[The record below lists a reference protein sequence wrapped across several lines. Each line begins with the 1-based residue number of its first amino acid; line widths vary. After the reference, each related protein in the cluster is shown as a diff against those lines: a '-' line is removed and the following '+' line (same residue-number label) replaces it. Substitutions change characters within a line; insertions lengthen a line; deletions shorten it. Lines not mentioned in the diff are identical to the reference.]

1 MNLFSINATLI
12 AELAI
17 FAIVVAVVAKLILP
31 PLRQAM
37 NDRQST
43 IRKGLADAEAA
54 EARLSEAE
62 AEYQRRLISARR
74 EGREIL
80 DAYQMMASAVVEDD
94 KRPAGENLHSN
105 RTHQS

>member
-1 MNLFSINATLI
+1 MNLFSLNATLV

-17 FAIVVAVVAKLILP
+17 FAIVVVVVAKLILP

-62 AEYQRRLISARR
+62 AEYERRMVSARQ

-80 DAYQMMASAVVEDD
+80 DAYRAMATTAVEDAKQQD
-94 KRPAGENLHSN
+94 GEKHRAQLT
-105 RTHQS
+105 RQP